1 MKSLNSYGYECA
13 YSDDWQNII
22 QLALQESP
30 DLILLDINLP
40 LFDGFHICREIR
52 KQSEVPIIVV
62 TSRSTD
68 IDELM
73 SINLGADDFITKPY
87 NTQILVA
94 RIAALFKKKHTCA
107 GFRRNR
113 V

>member
-1 MKSLNSYGYECA
+1 M
-13 YSDDWQNII
+13 
-22 QLALQESP
+22 ALQESP

-73 SINLGADDFITKPY
+73 SMNLGADDFITKPY